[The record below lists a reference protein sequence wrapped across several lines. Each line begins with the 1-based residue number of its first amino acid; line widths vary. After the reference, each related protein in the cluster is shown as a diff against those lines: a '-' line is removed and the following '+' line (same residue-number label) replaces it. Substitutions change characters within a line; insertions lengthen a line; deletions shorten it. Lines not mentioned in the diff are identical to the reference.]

1 MCGSRSVSTDARFA
15 ASILLLLVVGAACF
29 GPVGPTEPAPTWLRG
44 TVTLPATNSSWTN
57 GACRGT
63 GASQDIYDGA
73 QIVAEDG
80 QGNTIDRQKLQ
91 VLLGLPSGGPC
102 VFMFTLGIRR
112 PYKGSYQLVVGTHSP
127 VTYSTAD
134 LEQRQWR
141 VVFDY
146 TAAPS

>member
-1 MCGSRSVSTDARFA
+1 MSTDARFA

-44 TVTLPATNSSWTN
+44 TVTLPAANSSWTN

-63 GASQDIYDGA
+63 GAYQDLYEGA
-73 QIVAEDG
+73 QIVAEDS
-80 QGNTIDRQKLQ
+80 QGNSLDRQKLQ
-91 VLLGLPSGGPC
+91 VLLGSTSAGPC
-102 VFMFTLGIRR
+102 VFVFTLGIRR
-112 PYKGSYQLVVGTHSP
+112 PYMDSYQLVLGTDSP

-134 LEQRQWR
+134 LEQKQWR

-146 TAAPS
+146 TAGPS